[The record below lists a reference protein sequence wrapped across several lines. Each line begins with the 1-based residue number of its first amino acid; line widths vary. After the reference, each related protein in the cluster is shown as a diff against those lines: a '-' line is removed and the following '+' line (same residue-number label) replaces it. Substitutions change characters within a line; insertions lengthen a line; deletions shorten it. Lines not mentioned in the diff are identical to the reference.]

1 VVEKDGDVF
10 GDAVNLAARVCD
22 LASKGQIITVRE
34 TAKLLSRP
42 FWPSL
47 RELYK
52 IPVKGKEEEVELL
65 EVMWG
70 SAVEDR
76 TAVAAPPSHG
86 YANQA
91 LDTYDPLTP
100 RHEDHVGHKVEI
112 VGMLDDDVDKTKVKT
127 KDGKVELKTE
137 RTKKVEVP
145 EGSAAAASATAAA
158 PGEIKVPSFKVKVQS
173 VRLLA
178 DTCS

>member
-1 VVEKDGDVF
+1 MRLMSF
-10 GDAVNLAARVCD
+10 GIVMLAM
-22 LASKGQIITVRE
+22 T
-34 TAKLLSRP
+34 
-42 FWPSL
+42 
-47 RELYK
+47 
-52 IPVKGKEEEVELL
+52 
-65 EVMWG
+65 
-70 SAVEDR
+70 
-76 TAVAAPPSHG
+76 VAAGAQVKPKKADDKIAKQPVTLTGCVTAGTAHNTYMLTDVQRTDVAVGTSG
-86 YANQA
+86 APDTAAVYWLNQP
-91 LDTYDPLTP
+91 DKFKS
-100 RHEDHVGHKVEI
+100 HVGHKVEI